1 MRKFPVNE
9 DCPLTDEE
17 KTRLDKVLDELE
29 WKTVRPFKHL
39 TSYYVEAVVDGYDEF
54 EIEGTVTWGVDGQ
67 WTDFDFFSID
77 REKMMEDGKSEN

>member
-17 KTRLDKVLDELE
+17 KVSLENVLQNIE
-29 WKTVRPFKHL
+29 WNTLRPYKHL
-39 TSYYVEAVVDGYDEF
+39 TSCYVEAEVDGYDEF

-67 WTDFDFFSID
+67 WTDFDFFTID
-77 REKMMEDGKSEN
+77 RQKMNEDGKSEN